1 MQDVLVLIDELDDT
15 LNGAK
20 SGIRSSHVKVDK
32 EETYAILDRMRATI
46 PEEIKQARWISKE
59 RQEML
64 EEAKREVE
72 RILEAAREE
81 RERLVDPEEITKL
94 AERRAEKILEEAR
107 TQERHIRLAAEDYAD
122 GILGSLEG
130 NLERFSGAIQRGR
143 ERLIRDE
150 E

>member
-1 MQDVLVLIDELDDT
+1 MQDVLLLIDELDDT

-32 EETYAILDRMRATI
+32 EQTYAILDRMRATI
-46 PEEIKQARWISKE
+46 PEEIKQARWIAKE
-59 RQEML
+59 REEML
-64 EEAKREVE
+64 EEAKRECE

-81 RERLVDPEEITKL
+81 RAKLVDPEEIARQ
-94 AERRAEKILEEAR
+94 AERRAERILDEAR
-107 TQERHIRLAAEDYAD
+107 TRERQIRLAAEDYAD

-143 ERLIRDE
+143 ERLIQD
-150 E
+150 